1 MRLVTDISFT
11 AADKVQAEKILKKY
25 VPDYFGLE
33 VEISKLA
40 PDEEM
45 IKKKIYSAIEAYN
58 KAVFATLDESDISV
72 KKLDGA
78 FEYTIKVLKEIAPV
92 DLCDRLN
99 KYLKSNFCGE
109 FYGKIIDSSIDIE
122 SIEVEEYHDE
132 PAFEMPV
139 RTFKIEDFSF

>member
-1 MRLVTDISFT
+1 MKKKSLVRVRLVTDISFT
-11 AADKVQAEKILKKY
+11 AVDKVQAEKILKKY

-99 KYLKSNFCGE
+99 
-109 FYGKIIDSSIDIE
+109 I
-122 SIEVEEYHDE
+122 
-132 PAFEMPV
+132 
-139 RTFKIEDFSF
+139 